1 MLNTIQHGDNKEL
14 IRDIPDHSVHLLITD
29 PPYARDV
36 CVEACEWLA
45 EEAPRVLTPGG
56 SLVVLIGQV
65 TLPVVA
71 HALAQTLQFRW
82 PLCMA
87 QLAGKHAQMRL
98 SGVEVWWKLA
108 LWFTNG
114 KLPNERR
121 YQMNLI
127 RDLVEVPVSGGGV
140 TKANHEWE
148 QSMEWSDYYVEQ
160 MTFEGETVLDPY
172 CGSGTFPASAAKLG
186 RNYIGFDIDP
196 EAAATARQ
204 RIASLQHPLLT
215 PRSE

>member
-1 MLNTIQHGDNKEL
+1 MINTIQHGDNHQL
-14 IRDIPDHSVHLLITD
+14 IADIPDHSVHLIITD

-45 EEAPRVLTPGG
+45 EIAPRVLTPGG

-82 PLCMA
+82 PLVML
-87 QLAGKHAQMRL
+87 QLEGKHAQMRL
-98 SGVEVWWKLA
+98 SGVEVYWKLA

-121 YQMNLI
+121 YKMNLL
-127 RDLVEVPVSGGGV
+127 RDLVEVPASGGGNI
-140 TKANHEWE
+140 KAHHEWE
-148 QSMEWSDYYVEQ
+148 QSMEWSDYYVGQ
-160 MTFEGETVLDPY
+160 MTFEGETVFDPY
-172 CGSGTFPASAAKLG
+172 CGSGTFLASAARLG

-196 EAAATARQ
+196 EAAATARR
-204 RIASLQHPLLT
+204 RIASVQHLLFR
-215 PRSE
+215 PGNP